1 MYSLDVNFLNDR
13 VERATEAGPAVVRRS
28 QDGSTPLYLGL
39 GVGVFLVALVGGLG
53 FFWWSQNQRLQQ
65 RSAELDQ
72 ELIEIRG
79 LLGQVDTI
87 NTQVSQIEAQN
98 QALATVFD
106 RIKPW
111 SAVLQDM
118 RDRTPAGVQIG
129 QILQVPPSP
138 APAPPPPPP
147 PPSPAPGQPA
157 TPVAPAPPPEP
168 PAAIVQVQGVA
179 RTFDDVNDFLLT
191 LQRSPFLDAES
202 THLVSATLVDDPT
215 KIEVE
220 QSEGGGQQVQA
231 ELRQVVEYQIET
243 TLSPIP
249 TSDLL
254 QDLERT
260 LSVGLASRI
269 QALRDKGV
277 IQP

>member
-13 VERATEAGPAVVRRS
+13 VERATEVGPAVARRS
-28 QDGSTPLYLGL
+28 PDGTTPLYVGL

-53 FFWWSQNQRLQQ
+53 LFWWNENQRLQQ
-65 RSAELDQ
+65 RSAQLDQ
-72 ELIEIRG
+72 ELIEIQG
-79 LLGQVDTI
+79 LLSQVGDI
-87 NTQVSQIEAQN
+87 NTRITQIEAQN

-118 RDRTPAGVQIG
+118 RDRTPSGVQIG
-129 QILQVPPSP
+129 QILQVAPSP

-147 PPSPAPGQPA
+147 ASPAPGQPA
-157 TPVAPAPPPEP
+157 QPVAPPPPPEP
-168 PAAIVQVQGVA
+168 PASKVQVNGIA
-179 RTFDDVNDFLLT
+179 RTFDDVNDFMLT

-202 THLVSATLVDDPT
+202 TYLVSATLVPDPT
-215 KIEVE
+215 EVE
-220 QSEGGGQQVQA
+220 VAQPEGGGQQVQA
-231 ELRQVVEYQIET
+231 ELRPVVQYQIET

-277 IQP
+277 IQQ